1 MRLTYGLN
9 LGEGKA
15 ALVALF
21 SQLALQVCEMMDRRT
36 FLSNFSC
43 SLAPFVVAPPVQ
55 FQRAAIPAPCWLEV
69 AVPFIAQ
76 DATLG
81 MQSEIVLTSDTF
93 AGARGYED
101 GLDATEFEIC
111 LYDAT
116 GKLLGAD
123 SVTKRLVVPAM
134 HVTPLP
140 LRELLGNAGKFA
152 GGLKIRL
159 RPQTRVGMHTS
170 DLFSSAFVRWQT
182 ASSFDNVHA
191 NPDPRQW
198 QNTESFYYSMP
209 FPALGEY
216 DCVFS
221 LFNPNDKPSA
231 GELALHDPLGKR
243 LVTQAYDLK
252 PHASLFFDL
261 NARNLCRDP
270 LASGKA
276 EANATKAHGLLAVTN
291 RAGTAKSFGYLL
303 IRQAAQQRFSVEHPI
318 HQGVFKPKPAAV
330 PFDDQQQFKARN
342 VLYSPL
348 LFNAKRFGQLTLSTR
363 VYLGAGLPLEE
374 TQWLYP
380 FAVDGAGEAVWSSMN
395 DTKLTKLLPSSQTA
409 RGVLKLNA
417 GQSCQL
423 DFSQLDLPRN
433 FAGGLALGVAPDISH
448 TMMKVEVRV
457 HEWGAFAFTH
467 FRPGLRSA
475 RLYQKASHRGG
486 LATDYVTSAARLV
499 RTASEI
505 QCDELIAV
513 INIDDQGLE
522 AQPVLELFNPRG
534 LVKRLMLGK
543 VPPFACRHFLLSDL
557 ISGAVNYET
566 LSLRLTDER
575 ATLLMSVIHL
585 DHQRRDLALD
595 HGSDRFSTFQDYTCQ

>member
-1 MRLTYGLN
+1 
-9 LGEGKA
+9 
-15 ALVALF
+15 VALF
-21 SQLALQVCEMMDRRT
+21 SQLALQVCEMLDRRT
-36 FLSNFSC
+36 FLSNLSC
-43 SLAPFVVAPPVQ
+43 SLAPFVIAPPVRL
-55 FQRAAIPAPCWLEV
+55 QRTATPAPCWLEV
-69 AVPFIAQ
+69 AAPFIAQ

-123 SVTKRLVVPAM
+123 GMTKRLTVPAM
-134 HVTPLP
+134 HVTALP
-140 LRELLGNAGKFA
+140 LRELLGRVGKFA

-159 RPQTRVGMHTS
+159 RPQTRAGMHAS

-209 FPALGEY
+209 FPALSEY
-216 DCVFS
+216 ACVFG
-221 LFNPNDKPSA
+221 LFNPNDQGSA
-231 GELALHDPLGKR
+231 GELVLHDPLGKR
-243 LVTQAYDLK
+243 LVTQSYELNA
-252 PHASLFFDL
+252 HASLFFDL
-261 NARNLCRDP
+261 NARSLCNDP
-270 LASGKA
+270 LASAKA
-276 EANATKAHGLLAVTN
+276 AISQAKTPGLLAVTN
-291 RAGTAKSFGYLL
+291 RAGTAKSFGYLM
-303 IRQAAQQRFSVEHPI
+303 IRQAATQNRPARFSVEHPI
-318 HQGVFKPKPAAV
+318 HQGVFKPRPAPA
-330 PFDDQQQFKARN
+330 PFDDKQQFKARN

-348 LFNAKRFGQLTLSTR
+348 LFNAKRLGALTLSSR
-363 VYLGAGLPLEE
+363 VYVGAGLPLEE
-374 TQWLYP
+374 AQWLYP
-380 FAVDGAGEAVWSSMN
+380 FAVDSAGEAVWSGLQ
-395 DTKLTKLLPSSQTA
+395 DAKLPKVLSSGQTE
-409 RGVLKLNA
+409 RGALKLGA

-423 DFSQLDLPRN
+423 DFSQLDLPRD
-433 FAGGLALGVAPDISH
+433 FAGGLALAVAPDISH

-457 HEWGAFAFTH
+457 QEWGAFAFTH

-475 RLYQKASHRGG
+475 RLYQKASLRGG
-486 LATDYVTSAARLV
+486 LATDYITSAARLV
-499 RTASEI
+499 KIASEI
-505 QCDELIAV
+505 QRDELIAV

-522 AQPVLELFNPRG
+522 GQPVLELFNPHG
-534 LVKRLMLGK
+534 LVKRLVLGK
-543 VPPFACRHFLLSDL
+543 VPPFACRHYLLSEL
-557 ISGAVNYET
+557 VPGATQYET

>member
-1 MRLTYGLN
+1 
-9 LGEGKA
+9 
-15 ALVALF
+15 
-21 SQLALQVCEMMDRRT
+21 MDRRT
-36 FLSNFSC
+36 FLSNLSC
-43 SLAPFVVAPPVQ
+43 SLAPLVLPNSFVR
-55 FQRAAIPAPCWLEV
+55 RAVSAACWLEV
-69 AVPFIAQ
+69 AAPFLIE
-76 DATLG
+76 DAAVG
-81 MQSEIVLTSDTF
+81 MQSEVVLTSDTF

-101 GLDATEFEIC
+101 GVDATEFELC

-116 GKLLGAD
+116 GNLIGKD
-123 SVTKRLVVPAM
+123 SATRRLTVPAM
-134 HVTPLP
+134 NVTALP
-140 LRELLGNAGKFA
+140 LRELLGSGAKVAARFF
-152 GGLKIRL
+152 GGMKIRL
-159 RPQTRVGMHTS
+159 RPQTRVGMHAS

-216 DCVFS
+216 ACVFS
-221 LFNPNDKPSA
+221 LFNPNGERSA
-231 GELALHDPLGKR
+231 GELALHDPLGNR
-243 LVTQAYDLK
+243 LVTQTYDLK

-261 NARNLCRDP
+261 NARSLCSDP
-270 LASGKA
+270 LAPGKA
-276 EANATKAHGLLAVTN
+276 GPNPAKAHGLLGVTN

-303 IRQAAQQRFSVEHPI
+303 IRQTAQQRFSVEHPI
-318 HQGVFKPKPAAV
+318 HQGVFKPKPAPA

-363 VYLGAGLPLEE
+363 FYLGAGLPLEE

-380 FAVDGAGEAVWSSMN
+380 FAVDGAGEAVWSSIN
-395 DTKLTKLLPSSQTA
+395 DAKLTQLLPPSQTA

-423 DFSQLDLPRN
+423 DFNQLTLPRA

-475 RLYQKASHRGG
+475 RVYQKAGHRGG
-486 LATDYVTSAARLV
+486 LATDYITSAARLV
-499 RTASEI
+499 KTASEI
-505 QCDELIAV
+505 KRDELIAV

-522 AQPVLELFNPRG
+522 AQPVLELFNPQG
-534 LVKRLMLGK
+534 LVKRLALGK
-543 VPPFACRHFLLSDL
+543 VLPFACRHYLLSEL
-557 ISGAVNYET
+557 LPGAANYET

-575 ATLLMSVIHL
+575 ATLLMSVVHL

-595 HGSDRFSTFQDYTCQ
+595 HGSDRFSTFQDYNCQ